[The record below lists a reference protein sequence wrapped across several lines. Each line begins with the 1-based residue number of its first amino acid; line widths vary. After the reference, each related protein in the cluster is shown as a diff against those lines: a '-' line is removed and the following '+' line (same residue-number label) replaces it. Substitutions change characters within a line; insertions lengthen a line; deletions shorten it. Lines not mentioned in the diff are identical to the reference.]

1 MGTTVDKSTAPLT
14 VVRTEVEPCR
24 VKLDIEVP
32 LERVRQVYENT
43 LKAFNQHGRVSGFRP
58 GKVPKALLLRQYGT
72 QMDQECRRELVRAAV
87 RETLEKETVPPE
99 TTPRVEDEDKL
110 TVSPDRAFVFSV
122 SYDVAPTFSLP
133 EYKGIRV
140 SRSQVTVGD
149 EQVEEAI
156 SQWLQRRASFEKS
169 DRASQAGDLLKVSYE
184 GALAE
189 PVELPETSRF
199 YLSAR
204 DTWLALREPEL
215 IPGTV
220 QGLLNLAAGQTR
232 ELDVVFPETFN
243 DKALAGRRA
252 HYRFSVL
259 EVHGTRVPE
268 LTDELAKSAGV
279 ESVAQMRDRVRENLK
294 AQQDHAEDQSVR
306 QQVLTALLANL
317 DMPLPPT
324 RLRIASYEAM
334 MRLYDREMRRGAT
347 PEQLGSRQ
355 EELRRQ
361 ADEEALRSLKRFYVL
376 ERIAKTEKIE
386 PDLERV
392 NALIGYM
399 ASSNRVTP
407 KVMVRRLRE
416 NGRLDDVVVSV
427 REDMVLDRL
436 VELAEVAGADAK
448 KE

>member
-14 VVRTEVEPCR
+14 VVRTDVEPCR

-32 LERVRQVYENT
+32 LERVQKVYEDT
-43 LKAFNQHGRVSGFRP
+43 VKAFNQHGRVAGFRP
-58 GKVPKALLLRQYGT
+58 GKVPRARLLRQYGP
-72 QMDQECRRELVRAAV
+72 QIDQECRRELIRAALGEV
-87 RETLEKETVPPE
+87 LEKEPRQPE
-99 TTPRVEDEDKL
+99 TTPRIEDEDKL
-110 TVSPDRAFVFSV
+110 TVSPERAFVFSL
-122 SYDVAPTFSLP
+122 SFDVAPTFTLP

-140 SRSQVTVGD
+140 SRTQAQVAD

-156 SQWLQRRASFEKS
+156 NQWLQRRASFEKA

-184 GALAE
+184 GTLSE
-189 PVELPETSRF
+189 PAELPETSRF

-220 QGLLNLAAGQTR
+220 QGLVGLAAGQTR
-232 ELDVVFPETFN
+232 ELDVAFPESFN
-243 DKALAGRRA
+243 DKALAGRQA
-252 HYRFSVL
+252 HYRFTVV
-259 EVHGTRVPE
+259 EVHGTHVPE

-294 AQQDHAEDQSVR
+294 AQHDNAEDQAVR
-306 QQVLTALLANL
+306 QQVLSALLANL
-317 DMPLPPT
+317 DIPVPPT
-324 RLRIASYEAM
+324 RQRIASYEAL

-347 PEQLGSRQ
+347 PEQLAPRQ
-355 EELRRQ
+355 EEMRRQ
-361 ADEEALRSLKRFYVL
+361 ADEEAVRNLKRFYVL
-376 ERIAKTEKIE
+376 ERIAKEEKIE
-386 PDLERV
+386 PDIERV

-399 ASSNRVTP
+399 ASTNRVTP
-407 KVMVRRLRE
+407 KVMIRRLRE

-436 VELAEVAGADAK
+436 VELAEVAGREAK